1 MRSQSIA
8 SKVNKSKVKENRESV
23 ATKRR
28 AFVAPSLE
36 EAIAYFPSIGGTRED
51 AEAFFDHFT
60 SNGWK
65 VSGKAPMKDWKASCR
80 QWMRNKSNFC
90 INKTAVSHENKPRYK
105 AL

>member
-1 MRSQSIA
+1 M
-8 SKVNKSKVKENRESV
+8 NENRNENRNENGVLEKKV
-23 ATKRR
+23 APKRA

-36 EAIAYFPSIGGTRED
+36 EAIAYFPSIGGTREN

-65 VSGKAPMKDWKASCR
+65 VSGKSPMKDWKASAR
-80 QWMRNKSNFC
+80 QWMRNEPRFTNTKVSE
-90 INKTAVSHENKPRYK
+90 TSHEPQPRYK